1 MKILIVE
8 DDVILG
14 ELLQECLLRLDHE
27 LVHHCVTGREACNVI
42 EEETFD
48 CAFVDLRLPDLDG
61 LKLLERVKQQDPG
74 LPVVMMSGYP
84 TMEHTIEAMRK
95 GASDFLTKPFTL
107 QDVALTLQRVTKEK
121 GLLLENLSLQLE
133 CQARKEL
140 EKANRELESR
150 ASEQARLFRISR
162 EFDEIRSSDD
172 LYARIVQLASTL
184 ESVECASFFIIPH
197 DKDRLLAIAN
207 SGWPATAGAPPTVLP
222 RQGHISEILSN
233 GANHIFIHP
242 EEVQALFSK
251 LPPEMKRLL
260 SCWPLRIRGEAF
272 GLLMAFH
279 RESSDGLS
287 AEEMRLLDFLIRKAS
302 LAVENMALY
311 ESLTSNFYGIL
322 KSLVNAL
329 EAKDLYTGKHSERVT
344 RYAVDM
350 ARMLGCSGA
359 QIETVETI
367 GYLHDI
373 GKIGINDSILN
384 KAGSLTGEEYEIVK
398 KHPVIG
404 ESIVADLGLSSEE
417 RSIIRHHHERWDG
430 RGYPDGLAGEDIPLL
445 ARIVSI
451 ADAFDAMTSKRA
463 YRECMSLKE
472 SLAELIKY
480 SGKQFDPAA
489 VDAFLELINQRKS
502 KAK

>member
-27 LVHHCVTGREACNVI
+27 RVQHCITGREACAVI
-42 EEETFD
+42 EEDTFD
-48 CAFVDLRLPDLDG
+48 CAFVDLRLPDMDG
-61 LKLLERVKQQDPG
+61 LRLLEKIKQDDPG

-84 TMEHTIEAMRK
+84 TMEYTIEAMRK

-121 GLLLENLSLQLE
+121 GLLLENLGLQLE

-140 EKANRELESR
+140 EKVNRELQSR
-150 ASEQARLFRISR
+150 VGEQTRLFQISK
-162 EFDEIRSSDD
+162 EIDEIRSSDE
-172 LYARIVQLASTL
+172 LYFRIVQLASNM
-184 ESVECASFFIIPH
+184 ESVEKANFYVVPR
-197 DKDRLLAIAN
+197 DRRRLLSMA
-207 SGWPATAGAPPTVLP
+207 SCGWRDSEGGPREIILNNERVKEVL
-222 RQGHISEILSN
+222 GN
-233 GANHIFIHP
+233 GASHVFIRP
-242 EEVQALFSK
+242 EEVSSSLQG
-251 LPPEMKRLL
+251 LPAGSDRLL
-260 SCWPLRIRGEAF
+260 SCWPMRIRGEPF

-279 RESSDGLS
+279 NEQCDGIS
-287 AEEMRLLDFLIRKAS
+287 TEETRLFDFLIRKAS
-302 LAVENMALY
+302 MAVENMALY
-311 ESLTSNFYGIL
+311 ESLVSNFYGIL

-344 RYAVDM
+344 LYAVGTARIM
-350 ARMLGCSGA
+350 ACSGD
-359 QIETVETI
+359 QIESLRTI

-373 GKIGINDSILN
+373 GKIGINDSLLN
-384 KAGSLTGEEYEIVK
+384 KAGLLTNEEYELIK

-404 ESIVADLGLSSEE
+404 ESIVADLGLSPEE

-430 RGYPDGLAGEDIPLL
+430 RGYPDGLGGEDIPLL

-463 YRECMSLKE
+463 YRDAMSREE
-472 SLAELIKY
+472 SLRELAENR
-480 SGKQFDPAA
+480 GNQFDPTAL
-489 VDAFLELINQRKS
+489 DAFFAYMKDGALK
-502 KAK
+502 K